1 MAMLGDLLAAARD
14 AAGDFQAWL
23 HGSDPELAQAVASA
37 ATREG
42 LTPAG
47 FVRAAV
53 ADFSRFAAE
62 EDWAT
67 LTSSLR
73 DTVDPGTICLLAMVH
88 WRLTVRACDHH
99 EFRHPHHASQEG
111 AADERSATRPAY

>member
-14 AAGDFQAWL
+14 ASGDFQAWL
-23 HGSDPELAQAVASA
+23 EASDPDLAAAVVGAAS
-37 ATREG
+37 REG

-53 ADFSRFAAE
+53 ADFSRFASE

-67 LTSSLR
+67 LTSSIR
-73 DTVDPGTICLLAMVH
+73 DSGDPGTVCLHAMVH
-88 WRLTVRACDHH
+88 WRLTVRGCDHH
-99 EFRHPHHASQEG
+99 SFTHTHRHEG
-111 AADERSATRPAY
+111 AADERLATGPAH

>member
-1 MAMLGDLLAAARD
+1 MPTMGDLLAAAR
-14 AAGDFQAWL
+14 ASAGPFQAWL
-23 HGSDPELAQAVASA
+23 KASDPALAAAVSA
-37 ATREG
+37 TSAREG

-73 DTVDPGTICLLAMVH
+73 DSDDPGTICVLAMVH
-88 WRLTVRACDHH
+88 WRLTVRGCGDHS
-99 EFRHPHHASQEG
+99 FHHAHQQGG
-111 AADERSATRPAY
+111 AADERLSTGQGH

>member
-1 MAMLGDLLAAARD
+1 MVMLGDLLAAARD

-73 DTVDPGTICLLAMVH
+73 DTADPGTICLLAMVH
-88 WRLTVRACDHH
+88 WRLTVRGCAQHEFHDHH
-99 EFRHPHHASQEG
+99 QG
-111 AADERSATRPAY
+111 VADDRPAARPRA

>member
-14 AAGDFQAWL
+14 AAGEFQGWL
-23 HGSDPELAQAVASA
+23 QATDPELAQTVALA
-37 ATREG
+37 AAREG

-47 FVRAAV
+47 LVRAAV

-73 DTVDPGTICLLAMVH
+73 DTDDPGTTCLLAMVR

-99 EFRHPHHASQEG
+99 DFRQPHHASHEG